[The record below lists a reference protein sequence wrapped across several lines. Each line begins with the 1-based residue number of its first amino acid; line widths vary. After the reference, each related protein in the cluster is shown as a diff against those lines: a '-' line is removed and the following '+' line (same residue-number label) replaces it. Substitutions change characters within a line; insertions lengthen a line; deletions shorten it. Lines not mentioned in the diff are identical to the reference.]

1 MTVLLLRVALNVY
14 PDTSVNVLVN
24 FFGGIICVTLPALS
38 CVNGRFL
45 NPFAL
50 NEVDPKFELE
60 LVIDWS
66 PPLRATK

>member
-1 MTVLLLRVALNVY
+1 MSNR
-14 PDTSVNVLVN
+14 
-24 FFGGIICVTLPALS
+24 PALS
-38 CVNGRFL
+38 CVNGADL

-50 NEVDPKFELE
+50 NAQDPKFELE